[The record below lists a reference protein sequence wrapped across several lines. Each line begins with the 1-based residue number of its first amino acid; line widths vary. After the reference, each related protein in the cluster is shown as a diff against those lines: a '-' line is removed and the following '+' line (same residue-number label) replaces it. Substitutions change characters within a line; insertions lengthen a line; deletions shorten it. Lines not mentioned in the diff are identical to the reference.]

1 MSSES
6 LPISS
11 SSSSSS
17 SNRKKANEL
26 VLEEAIVRSSI
37 DTIDLITPKKLSN
50 LSIKT
55 TADGLQSNIEGYQEF
70 LFNAN
75 TLFGERPLADYQ
87 YLWLE
92 TIYRL
97 TFTLVKL
104 KKSFSQLYLHAQPY
118 EIESIGPKAIVLNAK
133 LMQATEELSILMC
146 EFFNNALSI
155 VVAFENR
162 VQSLIG
168 QCLKLLLLEEME
180 DDRFDHISNAVLQ
193 QIQVYLINHK
203 VGIEILIRFSET
215 VYKLGKSPLILPL
228 LQEFDPE
235 LPMNLIASN
244 AINLVDVMNFYRYV
258 SFNLVSLSVNDKKYA
273 KLAEIYF
280 RILLAFPNLNLK
292 LYVKDEDEK
301 GMFRDKR
308 DEFIINLLERQEL
321 SLMYVLNYLLAVG
334 SLRKLLESSQLY
346 QKELSFLVNSVS
358 LSLSKDID
366 KLASQTTSTRSSMV
380 SIPQYNMEIE
390 RKLEIEKNWRVVNTN
405 TVL

>member
-55 TADGLQSNIEGYQEF
+55 TADDLQSNIEGYQEF
-70 LFNAN
+70 LSNAN

-390 RKLEIEKNWRVVNTN
+390 RKLEIEKIGE
-405 TVL
+405 

>member
-235 LPMNLIASN
+235 LPMNLIAFN

>member
-55 TADGLQSNIEGYQEF
+55 TADDLQSNIEGYQEF
-70 LFNAN
+70 LSNAN

-228 LQEFDPE
+228 
-235 LPMNLIASN
+235 
-244 AINLVDVMNFYRYV
+244 
-258 SFNLVSLSVNDKKYA
+258 
-273 KLAEIYF
+273 
-280 RILLAFPNLNLK
+280 
-292 LYVKDEDEK
+292 
-301 GMFRDKR
+301 
-308 DEFIINLLERQEL
+308 
-321 SLMYVLNYLLAVG
+321 
-334 SLRKLLESSQLY
+334 
-346 QKELSFLVNSVS
+346 
-358 LSLSKDID
+358 
-366 KLASQTTSTRSSMV
+366 
-380 SIPQYNMEIE
+380 
-390 RKLEIEKNWRVVNTN
+390 
-405 TVL
+405 